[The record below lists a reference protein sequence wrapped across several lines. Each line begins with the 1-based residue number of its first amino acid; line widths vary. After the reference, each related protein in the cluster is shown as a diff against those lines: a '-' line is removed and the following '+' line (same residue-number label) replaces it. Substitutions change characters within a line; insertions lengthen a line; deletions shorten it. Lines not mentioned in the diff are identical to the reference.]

1 MAPCRSKLTYGRR
14 SESAAP
20 TSRLRAVRTQEDATI
35 LLTGIES
42 HATNRF
48 IPPGLPAMISCP
60 AIVFSFL
67 RGWLTQPS

>member
-1 MAPCRSKLTYGRR
+1 MSPCRSKLTYGRR

-35 LLTGIES
+35 LFDGIES
-42 HATNRF
+42 HATDRF
-48 IPPGLPAMISCP
+48 VPLGLPAMISCP

-67 RGWLTQPS
+67 RGWFTRPS